1 MSKDRKTNLS
11 NQALNSIELYKGG
24 NPDTIEQLLIRQ
36 SSSVVNEIKE
46 YYECT
51 DIKELAIK
59 CSIGK

>member
-1 MSKDRKTNLS
+1 MSKDYKTKLS

-46 YYECT
+46 YYECK